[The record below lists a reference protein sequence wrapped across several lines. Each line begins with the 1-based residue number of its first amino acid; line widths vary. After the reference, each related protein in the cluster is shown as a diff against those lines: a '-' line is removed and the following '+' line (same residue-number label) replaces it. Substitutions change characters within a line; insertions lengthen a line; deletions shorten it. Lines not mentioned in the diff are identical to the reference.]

1 MTLGHYLG
9 RQQTC
14 RNLQHI
20 CQGCFGYWLFNEKRN
35 IFSDCHS
42 GRLGWPIILWLWKY
56 VTGSWHDIGTK
67 RQWQNPLLKNYKIY
81 CLWFP
86 KAAYLLLCPP
96 LSWIELNRI
105 ECLHFNNSQ
114 YGFPSLASRPQ
125 DDFCSCWVR
134 GYREKNANDKNA
146 IAQNPNTK
154 SSRPKPKTSAPKPQT
169 HESVAPRDFPAN

>member
-42 GRLGWPIILWLWKY
+42 GRLGWPIILRLWKY

-67 RQWQNPLLKNYKIY
+67 RQWQNSIAQKLYKFY

-86 KAAYLLLCPP
+86 KAACLLLCPP

-105 ECLHFNNSQ
+105 ECLHTLETFPPDYIEGFTLTWNPFFAIFTFSSLWRHSISVCCRFN
-114 YGFPSLASRPQ
+114 
-125 DDFCSCWVR
+125 
-134 GYREKNANDKNA
+134 
-146 IAQNPNTK
+146 
-154 SSRPKPKTSAPKPQT
+154 
-169 HESVAPRDFPAN
+169 